1 MVLLLEKRLLYERRD
16 SQGLS
21 YGIPARPN
29 MRGGCGPILIPFLT
43 ISALLP
49 KTDSAGMII
58 HPIRVALQSVSAF
71 DLGICKPARF
81 DPSGFGLPNPAVLWA
96 IGLMNHLLRTENEA
110 KSQYR
115 I

>member
-1 MVLLLEKRLLYERRD
+1 
-16 SQGLS
+16 
-21 YGIPARPN
+21 
-29 MRGGCGPILIPFLT
+29 
-43 ISALLP
+43 
-49 KTDSAGMII
+49 
-58 HPIRVALQSVSAF
+58 LQSVSAF